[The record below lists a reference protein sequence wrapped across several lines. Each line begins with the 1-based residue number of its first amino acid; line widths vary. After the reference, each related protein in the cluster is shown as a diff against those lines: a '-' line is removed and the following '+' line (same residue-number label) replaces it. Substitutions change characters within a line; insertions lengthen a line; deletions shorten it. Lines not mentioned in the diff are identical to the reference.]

1 MAAAAV
7 PSASKVADA
16 LSESFHSLY
25 NAITLGMIASLE
37 RRPRVVDVKLAQVKA
52 ASSSQVGVWES
63 SNGIRLPSDFKD
75 FLQVA
80 NGMYAPQRLHV
91 SQTSREAEEKR
102 IADSIPS
109 SDTNMNLGII
119 LRRVKGAE
127 ASTKSTLSASGKDGG
142 GSGSELAQANKVT
155 TC

>member
-25 NAITLGMIASLE
+25 NAITLGMIASLGAFFFLLSFHPLFHLLFHIFFWSSALCIWKRRIVTNSLSPPQHSDGYIYFPE

-63 SNGIRLPSDFKD
+63 SNGN
-75 FLQVA
+75 V
-80 NGMYAPQRLHV
+80 V
-91 SQTSREAEEKR
+91 
-102 IADSIPS
+102 
-109 SDTNMNLGII
+109 
-119 LRRVKGAE
+119 
-127 ASTKSTLSASGKDGG
+127 
-142 GSGSELAQANKVT
+142 
-155 TC
+155 